1 MLFHVLGPLE
11 VHNPAARQLG
21 AGKPATLLAT
31 LLVQPNTWVAGDEL
45 VDAVWPDQA
54 APASAEANLKTYV
67 WQLRRLLP
75 GYGGDARIEG
85 RPGAYR
91 VRVGAGELDA
101 ELAGELGRAAR
112 VAVAEGD
119 PDRAVRLLEEALR
132 LWRGRPFADLAGPS
146 VAGAV
151 AHLDE
156 LRLEL
161 RELLAEAQLTLG
173 RGTPAV
179 AALRAVT
186 AESPLREGAWAL
198 LVRALH
204 ASGLR
209 AEALA
214 AYQRARE
221 VLARELGIEPGPAL
235 AEAYRATLGGARGGA
250 ARRELPRDVP
260 LAGRAAELAA
270 VRRAATGAAPVV
282 LVDGMAGVGKT
293 ALAVHAAHRLAPR
306 YPDGQFFVDLRGNAD
321 GDPADPG
328 HVLGRLLRGIG
339 VPEAETP
346 ADPGERAALWRSE
359 LARRRVLLL
368 LDDASSG
375 DQVLPLL
382 PAGTACLTLVTTRGR
397 GWHCD
402 GATRIRLE
410 PLAGA
415 NGTALLRAAIGDRAD
430 AVGRPAVAPAATD
443 ALTDTLADVVRR
455 CGGLPAALRDAAA
468 RLHTRP
474 EWTVRRLADE
484 LRDDPCRVLS
494 EAVRRSVV
502 DSCRRL
508 DGLVLATWH
517 ALDGLP
523 GEFGPSAVART
534 LGVGRDA
541 ARACLEALVDRGL
554 LEPAGPDSYRGHVLL
569 RHLAGCSAGPG
580 RRHERRRV
588 A

>member
-31 LLVQPNTWVAGDEL
+31 LLVQPNTWVAADEL
-45 VDAVWPDQA
+45 VDAVWPEQA

-75 GYGGDARIEG
+75 AHQDGARIEG
-85 RPGAYR
+85 RAGAYR
-91 VRVGAGELDA
+91 LRVGAGELDA
-101 ELAGELGRAAR
+101 EMAGELGRAAQ
-112 VAVAEGD
+112 VASAGGD
-119 PDRAVRLLEEALR
+119 PDRAVELLEEALR
-132 LWRGRPFADLAGPS
+132 LWRGRPFGDLTGPS

-173 RGTPAV
+173 NRAAAV

-214 AYQRARE
+214 AHRRAKE
-221 VLARELGIEPGPAL
+221 VLAGELGIEPGPAL
-235 AEAYRATLGGARGGA
+235 AEAYREAIGGTRACAT
-250 ARRELPRDVP
+250 RRELPRDVP
-260 LAGRAAELAA
+260 LTGRAAELAA
-270 VRRAATGAAPVV
+270 ARRAVGGPAPVV

-293 ALAVHAAHRLAPR
+293 ALAVHTAHRLAPR
-306 YPDGQFFVDLRGNAD
+306 YPDGQFFVDLRSNTG
-321 GDPADPG
+321 GGPADPAE
-328 HVLGRLLRGIG
+328 VLMRLLRGIG
-339 VPEAETP
+339 IPETDIP
-346 ADPGERAALWRSE
+346 ADPDERSALWRSE
-359 LARRRVLLL
+359 LARRRVLLV
-368 LDDASSG
+368 LDDARSG
-375 DQVLPLL
+375 DQVGPLL
-382 PAGTACLTLVTTRGR
+382 PAGTACLTLVTTRSR

-410 PLAGA
+410 PLAEADGS
-415 NGTALLRAAIGDRAD
+415 ALFRAAVGGRVAGT
-430 AVGRPAVAPAATD
+430 GRPPIAPAVTA
-443 ALTDTLADVVRR
+443 ALTDVVRR

-468 RLHTRP
+468 QLHNHP
-474 EWTVRRLADE
+474 EWTIRRLVDE
-484 LRDDPCRVLS
+484 LRADPCRVLS
-494 EAVRRSVV
+494 EAVRRSIV
-502 DSCRRL
+502 DSCQRL
-508 DGLVLATWH
+508 NGLELAAWRT
-517 ALDGLP
+517 LGGLP
-523 GEFGPSAVART
+523 EEFAAPAVARA
-534 LGVGRDA
+534 LGVGRDV
-541 ARACLEALVDRGL
+541 ARAALEALVDRGL
-554 LEPAGPDSYRGHVLL
+554 LETAGADSYRGHLLL
-569 RHLAGCSAGPG
+569 RHLAECTAGAGPG
-580 RRHERRRV
+580 TGRQRDRRRI